1 MMLETERLRLRPM
14 VEADAALLF
23 PVMSDAEVMAHWDIP
38 EIDDPDLLARIVE
51 SQISD
56 MAAGRAVYWAI
67 ETLVDDGF
75 IGVCD
80 LSEIDLWHKR
90 AEIGFILARRAWG
103 QGFATETVAAVIVQ
117 AAARGLRRLAAR
129 TQLGNRRSEAVLE
142 RLGFKPEGLL
152 RGHILREGERRD
164 CRLFGLLL

>member
-14 VEADAALLF
+14 VEADSERLF
-23 PVMSDAEVMAHWDIP
+23 PIMSDAEVMAHWDIP
-38 EIDDPDLLARIVE
+38 EIDDPDLLCRIVQ
-51 SQISD
+51 SQVAT
-56 MAAGRAVYWAI
+56 MAEGKAVYWAI
-67 ETLVDDGF
+67 ETLAEGAF

-90 AEIGFILARRAWG
+90 AEIGLILARQVWG
-103 QGFATETVAAVIVQ
+103 QGYASETVAAVAIQ
-117 AAARGLRRLAAR
+117 AAAMGLRRLQAR

-152 RGHILREGERRD
+152 RGHILREGQRRD